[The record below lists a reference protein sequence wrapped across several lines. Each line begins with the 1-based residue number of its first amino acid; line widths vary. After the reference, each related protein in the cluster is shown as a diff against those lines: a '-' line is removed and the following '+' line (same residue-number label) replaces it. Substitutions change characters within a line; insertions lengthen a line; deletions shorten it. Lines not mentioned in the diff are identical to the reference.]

1 MLGLQGRR
9 NGERRRSKSGFLRG
23 CCGWE
28 RHDDTAGKGDG
39 RDPRTGPDGRF
50 FMTLKLWAG
59 GDGTMKTT

>member
-1 MLGLQGRR
+1 M
-9 NGERRRSKSGFLRG
+9 
-23 CCGWE
+23 
-28 RHDDTAGKGDG
+28 TIPPVKGDG